1 MEFFKTLFK
10 DTRVYFG
17 NKFLIFFSLIFTSAL
32 LDFFAII
39 SFFPILEIL
48 FPGDIVKNEK
58 FSQLIEKYTSFIG
71 INNNTA
77 LLLIILIII
86 FSATRLVE
94 YSSNFFTVKFS
105 QNVKLKL
112 KKEFIEKLNNC
123 YLTYFINVRS
133 GEIIN
138 LYNREIGFA
147 VEVYRLFFMGLSRI
161 IIFIILLPFLLYN
174 EFFLTTI
181 TALSIILIVLLLK
194 KFYKVVHNVGGKVVE
209 YQKKVSSSF
218 SFFVNNIF
226 NISKSSYQKQN
237 SEIINNETK
246 KLTTYELKQ
255 INYGLLTSSFIEPLF
270 IFFLIFVFYI
280 FIKLNNNLPAEY
292 IINIAFLL
300 RFARH
305 FLSIQN
311 FYLKIINWER
321 YIISKKF
328 HDNLL
333 VEYSSKESSKNKRL
347 EKILSLN
354 IKNLNIEFNN
364 KKILNNFNL
373 ELKKPFFVK
382 INGKNGSGKT
392 SIVRALLGL
401 IQTNNGSIKYND
413 INLKEIDKNSLSKK
427 VIILD
432 KNPLII
438 KGSIFDNITLGF
450 TDQSVDEKELLE
462 LISRFNL
469 NSIFHEFNLKT
480 KNIEEEGKN
489 LSQGQMQKISF
500 IRAIL
505 NKYELIII
513 DEGIS
518 NIDEKDERKILEY
531 LKECYNSGETNIIF
545 VSHKSTYDQI
555 FKQTVNLDNHDKN

>member
-32 LDFFAII
+32 LD
-39 SFFPILEIL
+39 L
-48 FPGDIVKNEK
+48 
-58 FSQLIEKYTSFIG
+58 
-71 INNNTA
+71 
-77 LLLIILIII
+77 II

-218 SFFVNNIF
+218 YFFVNNIF